1 MQKCEIMSHRDDFTF
16 GSIARIIEKDLI
28 HGLLHTKTES
38 SERVSIKQNVGLLM
52 SSAIVYDI
60 PAFCIQAAFL
70 Q

>member
-52 SSAIVYDI
+52 SSVSS
-60 PAFCIQAAFL
+60 L
-70 Q
+70 